1 MSDDTPER
9 AEPDPVRRR
18 AGRTVPPIIDL
29 KADAPQDASASGS
42 SSARR
47 EESSTMFHRS
57 QTTITGPLV
66 LGALAGA
73 IAGTVATFLIMVLP
87 TKSKDDVT
95 LRLSTLEANQSLFST
110 ADRSS
115 ALEQQSRNFEK
126 KFVLIED
133 SLTRQ
138 NQKITELAEAQKAL
152 SEALTSAQKSID
164 TQSGMQSTE
173 NLTEISKRIDA
184 LSAQFDQLKNEPPV
198 VAPDEKLKLA
208 TALVVLLSAKDHVLK
223 NQTITRHGEVLKT
236 LNLSFIMVDDLKSLE
251 TQNPKSQEKQVQK
264 TQNQLSQNY
273 ASPEWSDRLWSALSR
288 LVTISSV
295 EEQSNL
301 APTTSQDI
309 RLKIIDQMIDLVLD
323 RIIAEGATP

>member
-1 MSDDTPER
+1 
-9 AEPDPVRRR
+9 
-18 AGRTVPPIIDL
+18 
-29 KADAPQDASASGS
+29 
-42 SSARR
+42 
-47 EESSTMFHRS
+47 MFHRS

-152 SEALTSAQKSID
+152 SEALTSTQKSID

-264 TQNQLSQNY
+264 TQNQLLQNY